1 MNLPDVV
8 VVVAVML
15 GVTYLGHQLSGSIT
29 NRRGFFQADGSLP
42 WWAVS
47 ASIIATVVSAVTF
60 VSVPAA
66 VFADGGNLTYFQVI
80 LGLAAGKVVV
90 ARLLARPFYLSQGVN
105 TSYEYIGARIDAATG
120 EFSMYLGLLLNLIN
134 SAVKLLTASLVLDV
148 ISGWGLPG
156 CALFVVGV
164 SILWS
169 VLAGIKTVI
178 WTDFLLFVLFSIGA
192 VFALLFVSLNIQQ
205 SITDAALW
213 LDDQAKWVL
222 FDFDTDPGKRYTIWA
237 GVIGAV
243 GLSIAQASTQG
254 TWQRVRACRTVKDAQ
269 KAFDVAA
276 LFYGVHVV
284 ILCVGLAL
292 AVFYGERGVSP
303 ELAAQLT
310 QSPDRIFPYF
320 IVNELPVGIS
330 GLFIAA
336 IFAAAISTLDSAL
349 TESSDLTVN
358 HIYQR
363 LLPQQSEAHYLLA
376 SRLFMVLWGLLFFA
390 AAMFFSRYQ
399 GVGLLEL
406 TFKLP
411 NYFYG
416 AIFASI
422 VLARCAIGRFST
434 IILGFALATLSVL
447 MMSSYGIAF
456 FYWCPVSGLLMVG
469 VVWALDRRGWEP
481 SGVVTR

>member
-1 MNLPDVV
+1 MKPADLLIMVV
-8 VVVAVML
+8 VML
-15 GVTYLGHQLSGSIT
+15 AVTYLGHRLSGSIT

-66 VFADGGNLTYFQVI
+66 VFADGGDLTYFQVI

-90 ARLLARPFYLSQGVN
+90 ARLLAKPFYLSQGIN
-105 TSYEYIGARIDAATG
+105 TSYQYIGARIDAHTG

-156 CALFVVGV
+156 CALFVVAI
-164 SILWS
+164 SIVWS
-169 VLAGIKTVI
+169 ALAGIKTVI
-178 WTDFLLFVLFSIGA
+178 WTDFLLFVLFSLGA
-192 VFALLFVSLNIQQ
+192 VFALIFVSLNIQQ
-205 SITDAALW
+205 SLGDAIIW
-213 LDDQAKWVL
+213 LDAQAKWVL
-222 FDFDTDPGKRYTIWA
+222 FDFDTDPTKRYTIWA
-237 GVIGAV
+237 GIIGAV

-254 TWQRVRACRTVKDAQ
+254 TWQRVRACRSVGDAQ

-276 LFYGVHVV
+276 LFYIVHVV
-284 ILCVGLAL
+284 ILGVGLAL
-292 AVFYGERGVSP
+292 AVFYAERGVP
-303 ELAAQLT
+303 AELAQQLSE
-310 QSPDRIFPYF
+310 SPDRIFPYF

-363 LLPQQSEAHYLLA
+363 VLPNKTEAHYLLA
-376 SRLFMVLWGLLFFA
+376 SRLLMVVWGLLFFA

-422 VLARCAIGRFST
+422 VLARYGIGRFST
-434 IILGFALATLSVL
+434 IILGFVLATVSVL
-447 MMSSYGIAF
+447 IMANANIAF
-456 FYWCPVSGLLMVG
+456 FYWCPVSGLLMVAT
-469 VVWALDRRGWEP
+469 VWALHGRRWEAT
-481 SGVVTR
+481 GVVNG